1 MSIKVYR
8 IKIEGYVVHE
18 DFGGPLGSQI
28 TPVCWDFDQL
38 VASMAGNCNVT
49 ETLVDTI
56 KDEDAAPDGACA

>member
-8 IKIEGYVVHE
+8 VKIEGYVVHE
-18 DFGGPLGSQI
+18 DFGGPLSSQV
-28 TPVCWDFDQL
+28 TPVCWAFDQL

>member
-18 DFGGPLGSQI
+18 DFGGPLSSQA

-38 VASMAGNCNVT
+38 VASMAGNFNVT